1 MQSERRFSAFLGVVV
16 TAPRARGY
24 SAFSANY
31 CRCVAH
37 RSSRTRLQ
45 RVFRKLLSL
54 CCTPLL
60 THAVTAFGRKLRLSR
75 TGWPKS
81 AKSYI
86 TRCILALERVFRK
99 LLSLCCTPL
108 LAHAVTAHAVQ
119 RSATRRH
126 WRSVDRN
133 SFRSPRGECDS
144 GSVQHRLS
152 GSTLARTAIIKDH
165 HFGRC
170 TGGAI
175 PGVFNLVCENC
186 YKRKSYCVNPMPMQN
201 RSFL

>member
-60 THAVTAFGRKLRLSR
+60 AHAVTARFPQIIVAVLHTAPRARGYSAFSANYCRCVAHRSSR
-75 TGWPKS
+75 T
-81 AKSYI
+81 
-86 TRCILALERVFRK
+86 RLQRVFRK

-108 LAHAVTAHAVQ
+108 LTHAVTAFGDAPTLAECRPKFISVTAWRVRFRERSTSFIRFNPGENCYNQ
-119 RSATRRH
+119 RP
-126 WRSVDRN
+126 
-133 SFRSPRGECDS
+133 SFRSLHGGRDS
-144 GSVQHRLS
+144 GSVQPRL
-152 GSTLARTAIIKDH
+152 
-165 HFGRC
+165 
-170 TGGAI
+170 
-175 PGVFNLVCENC
+175 
-186 YKRKSYCVNPMPMQN
+186 
-201 RSFL
+201 

>member
-60 THAVTAFGRKLRLSR
+60 AHAVTAFGDAPRGYSAFSANYCRCVAHRSSR
-75 TGWPKS
+75 T
-81 AKSYI
+81 
-86 TRCILALERVFRK
+86 RL
-99 LLSLCCTPL
+99 
-108 LAHAVTAHAVQ
+108 Q

>member
-60 THAVTAFGRKLRLSR
+60 
-75 TGWPKS
+75 
-81 AKSYI
+81 
-86 TRCILALERVFRK
+86 
-99 LLSLCCTPL
+99 
-108 LAHAVTAHAVQ
+108 AHAVTARFPQIIVAVLHTAPHARGYSVRRRADIGGVEHRSSRTRLQ
-119 RSATRRH
+119 RFGDAPTLAECRPKFISVTA
-126 WRSVDRN
+126 WRVRFRECSTSFIRFN
-133 SFRSPRGECDS
+133 PGENCYNQRPSFRSLHGGRDS
-144 GSVQHRLS
+144 GSVQPRL
-152 GSTLARTAIIKDH
+152 
-165 HFGRC
+165 
-170 TGGAI
+170 
-175 PGVFNLVCENC
+175 
-186 YKRKSYCVNPMPMQN
+186 
-201 RSFL
+201 